1 MKPPKLLTLPRG
13 TAEGA
18 VVLELEQGFTLAHVE
33 QIGQAR
39 HRFPGLY
46 GIAVDPGE
54 DWARAE
60 VTELYTQHGDEMMI
74 CTCAEF
80 GSTLGWP
87 EHELRLTIDATKL
100 VREAG
105 DDRAL
110 ARELGSVL
118 LPAVS
123 DLVLDLDADQRP
135 PSPSALT
142 MLEAAIQ
149 PEFGYIYCPRDYA
162 FRALLVQLVASTSQR
177 WGVRWST

>member
-1 MKPPKLLTLPRG
+1 MSESRRPPPRRD
-13 TAEGA
+13 
-18 VVLELEQGFTLAHVE
+18 VVSDALDLKST
-33 QIGQAR
+33 R
-39 HRFPGLY
+39 
-46 GIAVDPGE
+46 
-54 DWARAE
+54 
-60 VTELYTQHGDEMMI
+60 YTQHGDEMMI

-142 MLEAAIQ
+142 MLE
-149 PEFGYIYCPRDYA
+149 PCVGRPDDGDDHR
-162 FRALLVQLVASTSQR
+162 
-177 WGVRWST
+177 G